1 MDGRAQGHVFF
12 AYAENYPIDLKASI
26 IIDVEV
32 ARASRRAEVGAA
44 RTMLDR
50 AETCFGLKPQRLSA
64 DSAYGYVDS

>member
-1 MDGRAQGHVFF
+1 MDGRAQGHAFF
-12 AYAENYPIDLKASI
+12 AYADNYPIDLKASI